1 MPELLASPRASQKP
15 FKEPEQTL
23 ACMFDAIERRADSM
37 ESRTAPERI
46 PLRRIAATSAQ
57 YLRPTRAEPTSYRTT
72 ARTNRL
78 PDRSCK
84 IP

>member
-37 ESRTAPERI
+37 KSRTASRTDANSGNISTI
-46 PLRRIAATSAQ
+46 PASHACG
-57 YLRPTRAEPTSYRTT
+57 TRQLPNYRTNQSI
-72 ARTNRL
+72 A
-78 PDRSCK
+78 
-84 IP
+84 